1 MRERSW
7 SVNVTSAETEPLQQ
21 NESLAIAHLDVIF
34 RSHFERVARVIGRVI
49 HDQARAEELAVDVFV
64 KWWRNPKAYGD
75 QAEGWIYRTA
85 VRQALDE
92 LRRQNRRGRF
102 ERLFSL
108 AAVPQPNPEQ
118 LHSVA
123 AERSHI
129 RSVLAVL
136 DRKQAEVL
144 LLRAEDF
151 SYREIAA
158 SLGLTENYV
167 GSFIS
172 RAQAAFRKEYE
183 KRYAK

>member
-1 MRERSW
+1 MRGRSW
-7 SVNVTSAETEPLQQ
+7 NVNVTSAETEPLQQ
-21 NESLAIAHLDVIF
+21 TASLTTTQLDEIF
-34 RSHFERVARVIGRVI
+34 SAHFERVARVIGRVI

-64 KWWRNPKAYGD
+64 KWWRNPKAHGD
-75 QAEGWIYRTA
+75 RAQGWIYRTA
-85 VRQALDE
+85 VRQSLDE

-108 AAVPQPNPEQ
+108 AALPQPNPEQ
-118 LHSVA
+118 LHSATV
-123 AERSHI
+123 ERSQI
-129 RSVLAVL
+129 RSVLAGL

-158 SLGLTENYV
+158 TLGLTENYV
-167 GSFIS
+167 GSFVS